1 MKRITFFLLILM
13 LSKIGTSYAAPNT
26 NTSPAQNFF
35 VGGAKTD
42 RLNVNQVLSLI
53 VGPQGKPGP
62 AGKNGIA
69 GRDGRP
75 GPAGPAGPAGAAGL
89 TGAQGPAGPAGAA
102 GAAGGAGAP
111 GASVVTAR
119 FGANTSLAN
128 TYCGGRAGAS
138 FTVGGGL
145 PAVAC
150 DGSGGGGGPTLTSG
164 QGVVDVIGCAES
176 DTETQ
181 GVTVRLLH
189 HFDNAPQRRDFF
201 LDGIVLED
209 LPTNC
214 AREGNQMTLSFFIQ
228 EGDPFFVNSDLDLRY
243 RKDQAFVCTHEF
255 DSDDADVISALDNV
269 NLVNLKLINLNNS
282 RLVDGKIAINNAE
295 DLRINFA
302 CDAPVQDK
310 NPTAPNVRITDS
322 NKAKSIISTRDMY
335 GSIAFEF
342 TAQPQP

>member
-42 RLNVNQVLSLI
+42 RLNINQVLSLI

-89 TGAQGPAGPAGAA
+89 TGAQGPAGPAGPA
-102 GAAGGAGAP
+102 GAGGAGGAGAP
-111 GASVVTAR
+111 GASVVTTR
-119 FGANTSLAN
+119 VNSGLAG
-128 TYCGGRAGAS
+128 CGGGGGAS
-138 FTVGGGL
+138 FTVGGITSY
-145 PAVAC
+145 AC
-150 DGSGGGGGPTLTSG
+150 DGEGGGGGPTLISG
-164 QGVVDVIGCAES
+164 QGVVNVVGCAVT

-189 HFDNAPQRRDFF
+189 HFDNALQRRDFF

-214 AREGNQMTLSFFIQ
+214 ALAGNRMTLSFFIQ
-228 EGDPFFVNSDLDLRY
+228 DGDPFFVNTVEALRY
-243 RKDQAFVCTHEF
+243 KSSQAFECTHTFTTAE
-255 DSDDADVISALDNV
+255 ANAISALDS
-269 NLVNLKLINLNNS
+269 VNLKLINLNNS
-282 RLVDGKIAINNAE
+282 RLVDSKIIVNNDE

-310 NPTAPNVRITDS
+310 VPTDRNVEITDL
-322 NKAKSIISTRDMY
+322 NLAKSIISTRDMY

-342 TAQPQP
+342 TAQQP

>member
-35 VGGAKTD
+35 VGGTKTD
-42 RLNVNQVLSLI
+42 RLNINQVLSLI

-62 AGKNGIA
+62 AGKDGIA

-75 GPAGPAGPAGAAGL
+75 GPAGPAGPAGVAGL
-89 TGAQGPAGPAGAA
+89 TGAAGPAGPAGPAGAA
-102 GAAGGAGAP
+102 GA
-111 GASVVTAR
+111 SVVTER
-119 FGANTSLAN
+119 FRANTSLAN

-138 FTVGGGL
+138 FTVGGGS

-150 DGSGGGGGPTLTSG
+150 DGGGGGGGPTLTSG
-164 QGVVDVIGCAES
+164 QGVVDVIGCAAS

-228 EGDPFFVNSDLDLRY
+228 DGDPFFVNTDSDLRYESSQAFECTHTFTTAEANAISDLD
-243 RKDQAFVCTHEF
+243 
-255 DSDDADVISALDNV
+255 N
-269 NLVNLKLINLNNS
+269 VNLKLINLNNS
-282 RLVDGKIAINNAE
+282 RLDAGNIAINNAE

-310 NPTAPNVRITDS
+310 NPTAPNVAITDS
-322 NKAKSIISTRDMY
+322 NRAKSIISTRDMY

-342 TAQPQP
+342 SAQQP

>member
-26 NTSPAQNFF
+26 NTSPVQNFF

-42 RLNVNQVLSLI
+42 RLNINQVLSLI

-111 GASVVTAR
+111 GASVVSTR
-119 FGANTSLAN
+119 VNSGLAG
-128 TYCGGRAGAS
+128 CGGGGGAS
-138 FTVGGGL
+138 FTVGG
-145 PAVAC
+145 VTTYAC

-164 QGVVDVIGCAES
+164 QGVVDVIGCAAS

-189 HFDNAPQRRDFF
+189 HFDNALQRRDFF

-209 LPTNC
+209 LPKNC
-214 AREGNQMTLSFFIQ
+214 ARAGNRMTLSFFIQ
-228 EGDPFFVNSDLDLRY
+228 DGVPFFANGGYTRN
-243 RKDQAFVCTHEF
+243 QEFECTHTFTVAEA
-255 DSDDADVISALDNV
+255 DEISDFEKL
-269 NLVNLKLINLNNS
+269 NLKLINENNS
-282 RLVDGKIAINNAE
+282 RLVAERIAINENE
-295 DLRINFA
+295 DLRIDFR
-302 CDAPVQDK
+302 CDAPIQDK
-310 NPTAPNVRITDS
+310 PYDS
-322 NKAKSIISTRDMY
+322 ADIAKSIISTRDMY

>member
-42 RLNVNQVLSLI
+42 RLNINQVLSLI

-111 GASVVTAR
+111 GASVVTTR
-119 FGANTSLAN
+119 FDANTPLAN
-128 TYCGGRAGAS
+128 NYCDGRAGAS

-214 AREGNQMTLSFFIQ
+214 ARAGNRMTLSFFIQ
-228 EGDPFFVNSDLDLRY
+228 DGDPFFVNTVEALQYESS
-243 RKDQAFVCTHEF
+243 QAFECTHTFTTAE
-255 DSDDADVISALDNV
+255 ANAISALDNL
-269 NLVNLKLINLNNS
+269 NLVNLKLINENNS
-282 RLVDGKIAINNAE
+282 RLVDNRITINDEE
-295 DLRINFA
+295 DLRIDFR
-302 CDAPVQDK
+302 CDAPIQDE
-310 NPTAPNVRITDS
+310 PYDS
-322 NKAKSIISTRDMY
+322 ADIAKSIISTRDMY